1 MKTTDQNG
9 ETVGTENQQITENN
23 AYAAPQNEQLEKEKE
38 FKEMMSNGKAA
49 NDPSAFRHTGAD
61 GYTQRSD
68 QKDQLENLHIGGG
81 EGVPQGGNEHQASG
95 EQAQGPGFELEGSV
109 ELDHQLRTRDQ
120 EFGEKT
126 TSGPAHPVQ
135 D

>member
-1 MKTTDQNG
+1 M
-9 ETVGTENQQITENN
+9 IT
-23 AYAAPQNEQLEKEKE
+23 PQNEVNNDNENQNLSENTEHAAPYSEQQEKEKE
-38 FKEMMSNGKAA
+38 FKKMMSNGKEG
-49 NDPSAFRHTGAD
+49 NDPSAYRNQGAG

-68 QKDQLENLHIGGG
+68 QKDQLENLHIGGA
-81 EGVPQGGNEHQASG
+81 EGVPQGGNTHNDAGEHA
-95 EQAQGPGFELEGSV
+95 AGPGFESEGSI

-126 TSGPAHPVQ
+126 TSGPAKPVE

>member
-1 MKTTDQNG
+1 MASNENENITDKSG
-9 ETVGTENQQITENN
+9 PSP
-23 AYAAPQNEQLEKEKE
+23 YNEQLEKEREYKE
-38 FKEMMSNGKAA
+38 LLSNGKGSDDASAHRNQGAA
-49 NDPSAFRHTGAD
+49 

-81 EGVPQGGNEHQASG
+81 EGVPQGGNQHEDTGTQES
-95 EQAQGPGFELEGSV
+95 GPGFGVEGSV

-120 EFGEKT
+120 EFGEKAP
-126 TSGPAHPVQ
+126 SGPAKPVE